1 MVDISA
7 ILLISKFHYFGTVI
21 YIEGKSVTLP
31 VTICFALGT
40 VIEIFGLKWISDL
53 ISILNTVNLIML
65 TLLIGIVV
73 GRSWGKQYFEK
84 MQWHLK
90 SRTLPEE
97 EVMNGAVMGVAS
109 MLLITPGIVTDTIG
123 FLILIPIFR
132 GVFKDLARG
141 YMKKRIASSELYF
154 FFPN

>member
-1 MVDISA
+1 
-7 ILLISKFHYFGTVI
+7 
-21 YIEGKSVTLP
+21 VTLP
-31 VTICFALGT
+31 VTICFAFGT
-40 VIEIFGLKWISDL
+40 VIEIFGLKWISDH

-65 TLLIGIVV
+65 TFLIGVVV
-73 GRSWGKQYFEK
+73 GRSWGKTYFEK

-97 EVMNGAVMGVAS
+97 EVLNGAVMGVAS

-141 YMKKRIASSELYF
+141 FMKKKIASSELHF
-154 FFPN
+154 FFPNNS

>member
-1 MVDISA
+1 M
-7 ILLISKFHYFGTVI
+7 
-21 YIEGKSVTLP
+21 TLP
-31 VTICFALGT
+31 ITVCFAIGT
-40 VIEIFGLKWISDL
+40 AIEIFSLKWMSDI

-65 TLLIGIVV
+65 TFLIGIVV
-73 GRSWGKQYFEK
+73 GRSWGKNYFEK

-97 EVMNGAVMGVAS
+97 EVLNGAVMAIAS

-132 GVFKDLARG
+132 GVFKDLARNF
-141 YMKKRIASSELYF
+141 MKKKIASSELHF

>member
-1 MVDISA
+1 M
-7 ILLISKFHYFGTVI
+7 
-21 YIEGKSVTLP
+21 TLP
-31 VTICFALGT
+31 ITICFAVGT
-40 VIEIFGLKWISDL
+40 AVEILGLKWISDI

-65 TLLIGIVV
+65 TFLIGIIV
-73 GRSWGKQYFEK
+73 GRSWGKHYFEK

-97 EVMNGAVMGVAS
+97 EVLNGSVMGIAS

-123 FLILIPIFR
+123 FLILIPISR
-132 GVFKDLARG
+132 GVFKDLARSF
-141 YMKKRIASSELYF
+141 MKKKIASSQLHF

>member
-1 MVDISA
+1 M
-7 ILLISKFHYFGTVI
+7 
-21 YIEGKSVTLP
+21 TLP
-31 VTICFALGT
+31 ITICFAVGT
-40 VIEIFGLKWISDL
+40 AVEILGLKWISDI

-65 TLLIGIVV
+65 TFLIGIVV
-73 GRSWGKQYFEK
+73 GRSWGKHYFEK

-97 EVMNGAVMGVAS
+97 EVLNGVVMTIAS

-132 GVFKDLARG
+132 GVFKDLARSF
-141 YMKKRIASSELYF
+141 MKKKIANSQLHF

>member
-1 MVDISA
+1 
-7 ILLISKFHYFGTVI
+7 
-21 YIEGKSVTLP
+21 VTLP
-31 VTICFALGT
+31 ITVCFAVGT
-40 VIEIFGLKWISDL
+40 VVEIFGLKWISDT

-65 TLLIGIVV
+65 TFLIGVV
-73 GRSWGKQYFEK
+73 IGRSWGKENFEK

-97 EVMNGAVMGVAS
+97 KVLNGAVMAVAS

-123 FLILIPIFR
+123 FLILLPISR
-132 GVFKDLARG
+132 GVFRDLARNFV
-141 YMKKRIASSELYF
+141 KKKIASSELHF

>member
-1 MVDISA
+1 V
-7 ILLISKFHYFGTVI
+7 TVPI
-21 YIEGKSVTLP
+21 
-31 VTICFALGT
+31 TICFAVGT
-40 VIEIFGLKWISDL
+40 AVEILGLKWISDH

-65 TLLIGIVV
+65 TFLVGIVV
-73 GRSWGKQYFEK
+73 GRSWGKHYFEK

-97 EVMNGAVMGVAS
+97 EVLNGAVMTIAS

-132 GVFKDLARG
+132 GVFKDLARSF
-141 YMKKRIASSELYF
+141 MKKKIANSQLHF

>member
-1 MVDISA
+1 M
-7 ILLISKFHYFGTVI
+7 
-21 YIEGKSVTLP
+21 
-31 VTICFALGT
+31 TICFAVGT
-40 VIEIFGLKWISDL
+40 VIEIFGLKWISDH

-65 TLLIGIVV
+65 TFLIGVVV
-73 GRSWGKQYFEK
+73 GRSWGKTYFEK

-97 EVMNGAVMGVAS
+97 EVLNGVVMGIAS

-132 GVFKDLARG
+132 GVFKDMARSF
-141 YMKKRIASSELYF
+141 MRKKIANSELHF

>member
-1 MVDISA
+1 
-7 ILLISKFHYFGTVI
+7 
-21 YIEGKSVTLP
+21 VTLP
-31 VTICFALGT
+31 ITLCFAIGT
-40 VIEIFGLKWISDL
+40 AVEIFSLKWISDI

-65 TLLIGIVV
+65 TFLIGVVV
-73 GRSWGKQYFEK
+73 GRSWGKNYFEK

-97 EVMNGAVMGVAS
+97 EVLNGAVMAIAS

-132 GVFKDLARG
+132 GVFKDLVRNF
-141 YMKKRIASSELYF
+141 MKKKIAGNELHF

>member
-1 MVDISA
+1 M
-7 ILLISKFHYFGTVI
+7 
-21 YIEGKSVTLP
+21 TLP
-31 VTICFALGT
+31 ITVCFAIGT
-40 VIEIFGLKWISDL
+40 AIEIFSLKWMSDI

-65 TLLIGIVV
+65 TFLIGIVV
-73 GRSWGKQYFEK
+73 GRSWGKNYFEK

-97 EVMNGAVMGVAS
+97 EVLNGAVMGVAS

-132 GVFKDLARG
+132 GVFKDLARNF
-141 YMKKRIASSELYF
+141 MKKKIASSDLHF

>member
-1 MVDISA
+1 V
-7 ILLISKFHYFGTVI
+7 TP
-21 YIEGKSVTLP
+21 YIAL
-31 VTICFALGT
+31 CFAAGT
-40 VIEIFGLKWISDL
+40 AVEILGLKWISGY

-65 TLLIGIVV
+65 TFLIGIVV
-73 GRSWGKQYFEK
+73 GRSWGKEFFTK

-90 SRTLPEE
+90 ARTLPEE
-97 EVMNGAVMGVAS
+97 EVLNGAVMALAS

-132 GVFKDLARG
+132 GVFKDLALSFF
-141 YMKKRIASSELYF
+141 KKKIASGDLHF

>member
-1 MVDISA
+1 M
-7 ILLISKFHYFGTVI
+7 
-21 YIEGKSVTLP
+21 
-31 VTICFALGT
+31 
-40 VIEIFGLKWISDL
+40 SDG

-65 TLLIGIVV
+65 TFLIGIIV
-73 GRSWGKQYFEK
+73 GRSWGKHYFEK

-97 EVMNGAVMGVAS
+97 EVLNGAVMAIAS

-132 GVFKDLARG
+132 GVFKDLARDF
-141 YMKKRIASSELYF
+141 MKKKIASSEAHF

>member
-1 MVDISA
+1 
-7 ILLISKFHYFGTVI
+7 
-21 YIEGKSVTLP
+21 VTLP
-31 VTICFALGT
+31 ITICFAVGT
-40 VIEIFGLKWISDL
+40 AVEILGLKWISDI

-65 TLLIGIVV
+65 TFLIGIVV
-73 GRSWGKQYFEK
+73 GRSWGKSYFEK

-97 EVMNGAVMGVAS
+97 EVLNGVVMTIAS
-109 MLLITPGIVTDTIG
+109 MLLITPGIVTDAIG

-132 GVFKDLARG
+132 GVFKDFARSF
-141 YMKKRIASSELYF
+141 MKKKIANSQLHF

>member
-1 MVDISA
+1 M
-7 ILLISKFHYFGTVI
+7 
-21 YIEGKSVTLP
+21 TLP
-31 VTICFALGT
+31 ISICFAVGT
-40 VIEIFGLKWISDL
+40 VVEILGLKWISDH

-65 TLLIGIVV
+65 TFLIGVVV
-73 GRSWGKQYFEK
+73 GRSWGKGFFEK

-97 EVMNGAVMGVAS
+97 EVLNGVVMTIAS

-132 GVFKDLARG
+132 GVFKDLARSF
-141 YMKKRIASSELYF
+141 MKKKIANSQLHF

>member
-1 MVDISA
+1 
-7 ILLISKFHYFGTVI
+7 
-21 YIEGKSVTLP
+21 VTLP
-31 VTICFALGT
+31 ITVCFAIGT
-40 VIEIFGLKWISDL
+40 AIEIFSLKWMSDI

-65 TLLIGIVV
+65 TFLIGIVV
-73 GRSWGKQYFEK
+73 GRSWGKNYFEK

-97 EVMNGAVMGVAS
+97 EVLNGAVMAIAS

-132 GVFKDLARG
+132 GVFKDLARNF
-141 YMKKRIASSELYF
+141 MKKKIASSELHF

>member
-1 MVDISA
+1 M
-7 ILLISKFHYFGTVI
+7 
-21 YIEGKSVTLP
+21 TLP
-31 VTICFALGT
+31 ITVCFAIGT
-40 VIEIFGLKWISDL
+40 AIEIFGLKWMSDI

-65 TLLIGIVV
+65 TFLIGIIV
-73 GRSWGKQYFEK
+73 GRSWGKHYFEK

-97 EVMNGAVMGVAS
+97 EVLNGAVMGVAS

-132 GVFKDLARG
+132 GVFKDLARNF
-141 YMKKRIASSELYF
+141 MKKKIASSDLHF

>member
-1 MVDISA
+1 M
-7 ILLISKFHYFGTVI
+7 
-21 YIEGKSVTLP
+21 TLP
-31 VTICFALGT
+31 ITICFAVGT
-40 VIEIFGLKWISDL
+40 AIEILGLKWISDH

-65 TLLIGIVV
+65 TFLIGIVV
-73 GRSWGKQYFEK
+73 GRSWGKHYFEK

-97 EVMNGAVMGVAS
+97 EVLNGAVMTIAS

-132 GVFKDLARG
+132 GVFKDLAKSF
-141 YMKKRIASSELYF
+141 MKKKIANSQMHF